1 VIWLG
6 EDVASVEDQ
15 DAAIML
21 RYLVVL
27 LSVGLIA
34 VGVAALLAP
43 GFAATLYGV
52 DAITLSA
59 RVFVRAAGARD
70 VIIGAILIG
79 LLARRSD
86 AGSVGIAVLGA
97 TLVPIFDTVNV
108 LQTSGVQLALILHA
122 GSILPMMVLAIALLR
137 LRDNT

>member
-1 VIWLG
+1 
-6 EDVASVEDQ
+6 
-15 DAAIML
+15 ML

-27 LSVGLIA
+27 VSVGFIA

-52 DAITLSA
+52 DATTLPA

-70 VIIGAILIG
+70 VAIAAILIG
-79 LLARRSD
+79 LLVRRSD
-86 AGSVGIAVLGA
+86 TRSVGIVVLGA
-97 TLVPIFDTVNV
+97 TLVPIFDALSV
-108 LQTSGVQLALILHA
+108 LQASGAQLALILHA

-137 LRDNT
+137 LRDNN

>member
-1 VIWLG
+1 MRRY
-6 EDVASVEDQ
+6 
-15 DAAIML
+15 ML

-27 LSVGLIA
+27 VSVGLIA

-70 VIIGAILIG
+70 VAIGAILIG

-86 AGSVGIAVLGA
+86 TGSLGIAVLGA
-97 TLVPIFDTVNV
+97 TLVPIFDAVSV
-108 LQTSGVQLALILHA
+108 LQASGVQLALILHA
-122 GSILPMMVLAIALLR
+122 GSILPMMVLAIALLGV
-137 LRDNT
+137 RDNN

>member
-1 VIWLG
+1 MRRY
-6 EDVASVEDQ
+6 
-15 DAAIML
+15 ML

-27 LSVGLIA
+27 VSVSFIA

-70 VIIGAILIG
+70 VAIGAILIG

-86 AGSVGIAVLGA
+86 TGSVGIAVLGA
-97 TLVPIFDTVNV
+97 TLVPIFDAVSV

-122 GSILPMMVLAIALLR
+122 GSILPMMVLAIALLG
-137 LRDNT
+137 LRDNN

>member
-1 VIWLG
+1 
-6 EDVASVEDQ
+6 
-15 DAAIML
+15 ML

-27 LSVGLIA
+27 VGFGFIA

-52 DAITLSA
+52 DATTLSA

-70 VIIGAILIG
+70 VAIGAILIG

-86 AGSVGIAVLGA
+86 TRSLGIAVLGA
-97 TLVPIFDTVNV
+97 TLVPVFDTVSV
-108 LQTSGVQLALILHA
+108 LQASGVQLALILHA
-122 GSILPMMVLAIALLR
+122 GSILPMMVLAIALLG
-137 LRDNT
+137 LRDNN

>member
-1 VIWLG
+1 
-6 EDVASVEDQ
+6 
-15 DAAIML
+15 ML

-27 LSVGLIA
+27 VGFGFIA

-52 DAITLSA
+52 DATTLSA

-70 VIIGAILIG
+70 VAIGAILIG

-86 AGSVGIAVLGA
+86 TRSLGIAILGA
-97 TLVPIFDTVNV
+97 TLVPIFDTVSV
-108 LQTSGVQLALILHA
+108 LQASGVQLALILHA
-122 GSILPMMVLAIALLR
+122 GSILPMMVLAIALLG
-137 LRDNT
+137 LRDNN